1 MKKNLF
7 FLFALICSTSLFTA
21 CNDDEEDM
29 GWKEIPTEIPSENV
43 KLDINGSTP
52 ADASASLKIESG
64 ETGILTL
71 TNAVYGHASIPVNV
85 VLSKVEEGSYDFTGT
100 ANIDGTTKAAAAT
113 DLGLTVN
120 VKGNVTK
127 TGKLTVNVTTTGW
140 GTISGVYSGD
150 SLKATFSGEANNKY
164 PVKVTATSD
173 TKATLVFSKIPN
185 IVNDFSMEV
194 TIAKDGEGYK
204 LSGTAEKEAG
214 YNINVTGTIIK
225 NVLTVNVTTNGYATF
240 SGMYFASSHT
250 ITYNGEAKTAGT
262 ISLEVTSET
271 TTKISMFDVIPGTSE
286 LEFEGKFEKG
296 SDEKTCTVSGSTKG
310 AGYEISFE
318 GTVAAGKKM
327 TGAVSYKVV
336 SPIVG
341 KWGPKVGQ
349 QGAESIFNF
358 ASKTGTVT
366 FPKEVI
372 DMLPAD
378 LKPYFAEKMPDAQ
391 LVQTIKGLLGQFVPY
406 LQYIEFTE
414 GGVINIAYTE
424 MGKTDVQVL
433 SGYLNY
439 YVKDNQVYLV
449 INLGKLMGMMT
460 LSSGTKAWDPS
471 TALSEGIPFNFTAAN
486 GNLNI
491 WINHEVL
498 SGLLPIVNGFLPIIG
513 SMLPPEQA
521 GMITTIF
528 STVNSI
534 VSESTQF
541 EAGLVMTKK

>member
-7 FLFALICSTSLFTA
+7 FLFALICCTSLFTA
-21 CNDDEEDM
+21 CSDDDEDM
-29 GWKEIPTEIPSENV
+29 GWKEIPTEIPTENV

-52 ADASASLKIESG
+52 ENASASLKIESG

-71 TNAVYGHASIPVNV
+71 ANAVYGHASIPVNV
-85 VLSKVEEGSYDFTGT
+85 VLTKVEEGSYDFTGT
-100 ANIDGTTKAAAAT
+100 ANIDGTTKATAAT
-113 DLGLTVN
+113 DLGLTVH

-127 TGKLTVNVTTTGW
+127 AGKLTVNVTTSGW

-150 SLKATFSGEANNKY
+150 SLKATFNGTEDNRF
-164 PVKVTATSD
+164 PVKVTAISD

-185 IVNDFSMEV
+185 IVNDFSIEV

-214 YNINVTGTIIK
+214 YNVNVTGTVIK
-225 NVLTVNVTTNGYATF
+225 NVLTVDVTTTGYATF
-240 SGMYFASSHT
+240 TGSYSADKNE
-250 ITYNGEAKTAGT
+250 ITYNGVKSENGS
-262 ISLEVTSET
+262 ISLKVTSET
-271 TTKISMFDVIPGTSE
+271 AATITVNSMIPGSTVTIADGKASKAADSE
-286 LEFEGKFEKG
+286 
-296 SDEKTCTVSGSTKG
+296 TYTISGSAKT

-318 GTVAAGKKM
+318 GTVTPDKKM
-327 TGAVSYKVV
+327 TGAVKYKIL

-341 KWGPKVGQ
+341 KWGPKMGM
-349 QGAESIFNF
+349 QGAESIFKF

-366 FPKEVI
+366 FPKEVVE
-372 DMLPAD
+372 MLPAD

-391 LVQTIKGLLGQFVPY
+391 LVQTVKGLLGQFVPY

-414 GGVINIAYTE
+414 GGDVNIAYTE

-433 SGYLNY
+433 AGYINY
-439 YVKDNQVYLV
+439 FVKDNQVYLV
-449 INLGKLMGMMT
+449 PNLGKLMGMMSM
-460 LSSGTKAWDPS
+460 SSKTKAWDPS
-471 TALSEGIPFNFTAAN
+471 TLFEGIPFDFNAAN
-486 GNLNI
+486 GTLNI
-491 WINHEVL
+491 WINHEVI
-498 SGLLPIVNGFLPIIG
+498 SGLVPTLGAFMPIIG

>member
-21 CNDDEEDM
+21 CSDDDEDM
-29 GWKEIPTEIPSENV
+29 GWKEIPTEIPAENV

-52 ADASASLKIESG
+52 AGASASLKIESG

-85 VLSKVEEGSYDFTGT
+85 VLAKIEEGSYDFTGT

-127 TGKLTVNVTTTGW
+127 AGKLTVNVTTAGW
-140 GTISGVYSGD
+140 GTISGIYSGD
-150 SLKATFSGEANNKY
+150 SLKMTHNGAEDNNF
-164 PVKVTATSD
+164 PVKVTATSE
-173 TKATLVFSKIPN
+173 TKATLVFDKIIN
-185 IVNDFSMEV
+185 VVNDFTVEV

-204 LSGTAEKEAG
+204 LSGTAEKEPG
-214 YNINVTGTIIK
+214 YNVNVAGTIIK
-225 NVLTVNVTTNGYATF
+225 NVLTVDVTTTGYATF
-240 SGMYFASSHT
+240 SGSYSGKKNAL
-250 ITYNGEAKTAGT
+250 TYNGAKNESGS
-262 ISLEVTSET
+262 IGLKLTSET
-271 TTKISMFDVIPGTSE
+271 AATISVSSMIPGSTVKIADGKVSKAADSE
-286 LEFEGKFEKG
+286 
-296 SDEKTCTVSGSTKG
+296 TYTISGSAKT

-318 GTVAAGKKM
+318 GTITPDKKM
-327 TGAVSYKVV
+327 TGAVNYKIL

-341 KWGPKVGQ
+341 KWGPKIGQ

-372 DMLPAD
+372 DMLPEN
-378 LKPYFAEKMPDAQ
+378 LKPFFAEKMPDAQ
-391 LVQTIKGLLGQFVPY
+391 LVQTVKGLLGQFVPY

-414 GGVINIAYTE
+414 GGDVNIAYTE

-433 SGYLNY
+433 AGWVNY
-439 YVKDNQVYLV
+439 YVKDNQAYLV
-449 INLGKLMGMMT
+449 INLEKLMGMSTM
-460 LSSGTKAWDPS
+460 SKGTKAWDPG
-471 TALSEGIPFNFTAAN
+471 TFLTEGIPFDFTAAN

-498 SGLLPIVNGFLPIIG
+498 SGLLPIINGFLPFIG

-534 VSESTQF
+534 VTESTQF